1 MNTRP
6 RVLAVDDIALNLELL
21 RHLLESR
28 YEVILA
34 PDGASALRLAGLSPL
49 PDLILL
55 DVMMPDINGY
65 TVCARLKSDARTAD
79 IPVIF
84 LTANTQRESEARGFH
99 EGAVDYISKPI
110 HAETLLARVATH
122 IQLKQAS
129 ALLKDQNKL
138 LEHLVARRT
147 AEVEA
152 MQDATILAMA
162 SLAETRDNETGN
174 HIRRTQHYMA
184 SLARQLQDH
193 PRFCAELSNENIT
206 LLFKSAALHDIGK
219 VGIPDRILL
228 KPGKLDTD
236 EFETMKLH
244 TVYGRDT
251 LLAVEHHLGTSSAF
265 LRYAREIA
273 YAHHEK
279 FDGSGYPEGLAGD
292 AIPIAARLMAVAD
305 VYDALISKRVYKA
318 AMDHDTAIGIIHQGR
333 GTHFDGDIVDAL
345 LTIQNDFARIA
356 QKFHD
361 ENTHHATDTMPAST
375 VVMKPPE
382 KPAMPAMPAVHVQQ
396 ATLRGFSSRAQQS
409 IRRAF
414 VSEAPRLLAVVKSG
428 LDTADSK
435 TVALAAHSLKGSA
448 GYFGATDLQEQCQQI
463 EQAANGNNLAWIA
476 QQIPALQQTI
486 DTALERINS
495 GGA

>member
-6 RVLAVDDIALNLELL
+6 RVLAVDDIALNLELV
-21 RHLLESR
+21 RHLLEGT

-34 PDGASALRLAGLSPL
+34 QDGASALHLAGLSPL

-55 DVMMPDINGY
+55 DVMMPDISGY
-65 TVCARLKSDARTAD
+65 TVCARLKADARTAD

-122 IQLKQAS
+122 IQFKQAS

-138 LEHLVARRT
+138 LEHLVAKRT

-162 SLAETRDNETGN
+162 SLAETRDNETGK

-184 SLARQLQDH
+184 SLARQLQNH

-228 KPGKLDTD
+228 KPGKLDTN

-318 AMDHDTAIGIIHQGR
+318 ALDHDAAIGILCQGR
-333 GTHFDGDIVDAL
+333 GTHFDSDIVDAVL
-345 LTIQNDFARIA
+345 AIQGDFAAIA

-361 ENTHHATDTMPAST
+361 EATMPAQ
-375 VVMKPPE
+375 PP
-382 KPAMPAMPAVHVQQ
+382 ALQ
-396 ATLRGFSSRAQQS
+396 GFSSKGQES
-409 IRRAF
+409 MKSAF
-414 VSEAPRLLAVVKSG
+414 MTEAPRLLAVIKNA
-428 LDTADSK
+428 LDAADGK
-435 TVALAAHSLKGSA
+435 AVALAVHSLKGSA

-463 EQAANGNNLAWIA
+463 EQAADSDNLTWIA
-476 QQIPALQQTI
+476 QRIPALQQKI
-486 DTALERINS
+486 DAALARLQS
-495 GGA
+495 T

>member
-1 MNTRP
+1 MDTRP
-6 RVLAVDDIALNLELL
+6 RVLAVDDVALNLELL
-21 RHLLESR
+21 RHLLEGT
-28 YEVILA
+28 YEVTLA
-34 PDGASALRLAGLSPL
+34 HDGASALHLAGLSPL

-55 DVMMPDINGY
+55 DVMMPNLDGY
-65 TVCARLKSDARTAD
+65 TVCARLKADARTAD

-84 LTANTQRESEARGFH
+84 LTANTQPESEARGFR

-138 LEHLVARRT
+138 LEHLVAKRT

-184 SLARQLQDH
+184 LLARQLQKH
-193 PRFCAELSNENIT
+193 PRFCAELSDENIT

-228 KPGKLDTD
+228 KPGKLDAD

-244 TVYGRDT
+244 TAYGRDT
-251 LLAVEHHLGTSSAF
+251 LLAVERHLGTSSAF

-292 AIPIAARLMAVAD
+292 TIPMAARLMAVAD
-305 VYDALISKRVYKA
+305 VYDALISNRVYKA
-318 AMDHDTAIGIIHQGR
+318 ALDHHVAIGIILQGR
-333 GTHFDGDIVDAL
+333 GNHFDPDIVDAAL
-345 LTIQNDFARIA
+345 AIQDDFASIA

-361 ENTHHATDTMPAST
+361 EAVPA
-375 VVMKPPE
+375 E
-382 KPAMPAMPAVHVQQ
+382 PAVQVQPPQ
-396 ATLRGFSSRAQQS
+396 PPTLQGFSSRTQES
-409 IRRAF
+409 IRNTF
-414 VSEAPRLLAVVKSG
+414 ITEAPRLLAVVKNA
-428 LDTADSK
+428 LDAADSK
-435 TVALAAHSLKGSA
+435 AVALAVHNLKGSA
-448 GYFGATDLQEQCQQI
+448 GYFGANDLQEHCQQI
-463 EQAANGNNLAWIA
+463 EQAADSDNLAWIA
-476 QQIPALQQTI
+476 QRIPALQQKI
-486 DTALERINS
+486 DAALARIQS
-495 GGA
+495 T

>member
-1 MNTRP
+1 MDTRP
-6 RVLAVDDIALNLELL
+6 RVLAVDDVALNLELL
-21 RHLLESR
+21 RHLLEST

-34 PDGASALRLAGLSPL
+34 QDGASALDLAGLSPL

-55 DVMMPDINGY
+55 DVMMPGLDGY
-65 TVCARLKSDARTAD
+65 TVCARLKADARTAD

-84 LTANTQRESEARGFH
+84 LTANTQPESEARGFR

-184 SLARQLQDH
+184 LLARQLQDH
-193 PRFCAELSNENIT
+193 PRFCAELSDENST

-228 KPGKLDTD
+228 KPGKLDTN

-251 LLAVEHHLGTSSAF
+251 LLAVERHLGTSSAV

-305 VYDALISKRVYKA
+305 VYDALISNRVYKA
-318 AMDHDTAIGIIHQGR
+318 ALDHDAAIGIIRQGR
-333 GTHFDGDIVDAL
+333 GNHFDPDVVDAFL
-345 LTIQNDFARIA
+345 AIQSDFASIA

-361 ENTHHATDTMPAST
+361 EAVPTG
-375 VVMKPPE
+375 
-382 KPAMPAMPAVHVQQ
+382 PAMPARPPPPLQPPALQ
-396 ATLRGFSSRAQQS
+396 GFSTKAQES
-409 IRRAF
+409 MRNAF
-414 VSEAPRLLAVVKSG
+414 VTEAPRLLAVVKNA
-428 LDTADSK
+428 LDAADGQA
-435 TVALAAHSLKGSA
+435 VALAVHSLKGSA
-448 GYFGATDLQEQCQQI
+448 AYFGATDLQEQCQQI
-463 EQAANGNNLAWIA
+463 EQAADSDNLAWIA
-476 QQIPALQQTI
+476 QRIPALQQQI
-486 DTALERINS
+486 DATLARIQS
-495 GGA
+495 T

>member
-6 RVLAVDDIALNLELL
+6 RVLAVDDIALNLELVRL
-21 RHLLESR
+21 LLEST
-28 YEVILA
+28 YDVILA
-34 PDGASALRLAGLSPL
+34 QDGASALRLAGLSPL

-65 TVCARLKSDARTAD
+65 TVCARLKANARTAD

-84 LTANTQRESEARGFH
+84 LTANTQPESEARGFH

-138 LEHLVARRT
+138 LEHLVAKRT

-184 SLARQLQDH
+184 LLARQLQNH
-193 PRFCAELSNENIT
+193 PRFYTELNNENIA
-206 LLFKSAALHDIGK
+206 LLFKSAPLHDIGK

-251 LLAVEHHLGTSSAF
+251 LLALERHLGTSSAF

-318 AMDHDTAIGIIHQGR
+318 ALDHDTAIGIICQGR
-333 GTHFDGDIVDAL
+333 GTHFDSDIVDAL
-345 LTIQNDFARIA
+345 LAIQGDFAAIA

-361 ENTHHATDTMPAST
+361 EAVPTAPATPVQALQPLQPPAL
-375 VVMKPPE
+375 
-382 KPAMPAMPAVHVQQ
+382 Q
-396 ATLRGFSSRAQQS
+396 GFSSKAQES
-409 IRRAF
+409 MRHAF
-414 VSEAPRLLAVVKSG
+414 MTEAPRLLAVVKNA
-428 LDTADSK
+428 LDAADGK
-435 TVALAAHSLKGSA
+435 ALALAVHSLKGSA
-448 GYFGATDLQEQCQQI
+448 GYFGAADLQEQCQQI
-463 EQAANGNNLAWIA
+463 EQAADSDNLAWIA
-476 QQIPALQQTI
+476 QRIPALQQKI
-486 DTALERINS
+486 DAALARIQS
-495 GGA
+495 T

>member
-6 RVLAVDDIALNLELL
+6 RVLAVDDIALNLELV
-21 RHLLESR
+21 RHLLEGT
-28 YEVILA
+28 YDVILA
-34 PDGASALRLAGLSPL
+34 QDGASALHLARLSPF

-55 DVMMPDINGY
+55 DVMMPDLDGY
-65 TVCARLKSDARTAD
+65 TVCARLKADARTAD

-138 LEHLVARRT
+138 LEHLVVKRT

-184 SLARQLQDH
+184 SLARKLQNH

-318 AMDHDTAIGIIHQGR
+318 ALDHDTAIGIICQGR
-333 GTHFDGDIVDAL
+333 GTHFDGDIVDAVL
-345 LTIQNDFARIA
+345 AIQGDFAAIA

-361 ENTHHATDTMPAST
+361 EATMPAQ
-375 VVMKPPE
+375 PP
-382 KPAMPAMPAVHVQQ
+382 VQPPVLQ
-396 ATLRGFSSRAQQS
+396 GFSSKGQES
-409 IRRAF
+409 MRRAF
-414 VSEAPRLLAVVKSG
+414 MTEAPRLLTVVKNA
-428 LDTADSK
+428 LDAADGK
-435 TVALAAHSLKGSA
+435 AVALAVHSLKGSA
-448 GYFGATDLQEQCQQI
+448 GYFGATDLQEQCRQI
-463 EQAANGNNLAWIA
+463 EQAADSDNLAWIA
-476 QQIPALQQTI
+476 QRMPALQQKI
-486 DTALERINS
+486 DAALARLQS
-495 GGA
+495 S